1 MEELTALLD
10 AADKIGIF
18 VLCII
23 VGLFLGIKI
32 LPDFV
37 KKWQDNKIA
46 TQKSF
51 DDRNKVFNEQFQV
64 IIKVAEQGNQMIGQA
79 TQIIAQSNE
88 IIRMNTEAIKNNT
101 TVHDKVITALGNDL
115 AALQALSCDIKTHD
129 HRAEKIHTG
138 VEKLLDRT
146 D

>member
-1 MEELTALLD
+1 MDELTALLN

-18 VLCII
+18 FLCVIVALFLCI
-23 VGLFLGIKI
+23 KI
-32 LPDFV
+32 IPDFV

-46 TQKSF
+46 TQKLF
-51 DDRNKVFNEQFQV
+51 DDRNKVVNDQFQV
-64 IIKVAEQGNQMIGQA
+64 IIKVTEHGNQMIGQA

-101 TVHDKVITALGNDL
+101 TVHDKVVTALGNDL
-115 AALQALSCDIKTHD
+115 TALQTLTADMKQHD
-129 HRAEKIHTG
+129 HRAEKMCTG
-138 VEKLLDRT
+138 IEKLLDRT